1 MPASTEPK
9 YVYAG
14 ATRWGGGGSKSA
26 KPDTLGGVFR
36 MKLGEYRWEHVVNG
50 FPDVVHVHCITVHPK
65 DKNVLFAGTQDGPYR
80 STDRG
85 DHWERMRFSPRDLQ
99 VWSIAVHPG
108 DPRIMFAGTSPVGVY
123 RSTDGGDS
131 WSPVREVKAP
141 DRLQMGTFVN
151 RVMRIAIDPSKPE
164 EMYAS
169 LEVNG
174 AMRSLDGG
182 ATWTDCGDSLVSL
195 SERPELKS
203 KILTPFESEGM
214 LDAHAICISARRPGG
229 PIVATRMGL
238 FGSSDRGS
246 HWEDLR
252 VKRFSPMTYGRDIRV
267 SPHDPATLYACL
279 SESSQGST
287 GSVCKSTDFGATWKR
302 FDHSVQPKSTVMAVA
317 LHPDDPNVV
326 FYAARQAQVFG
337 TEDGGKTWR
346 EHAMP
351 SGCKGVYAI
360 ASA

>member
-1 MPASTEPK
+1 MPSSSEPT

-14 ATRWGGGGSKSA
+14 VTRWGGGGSKAA

-36 MKLGEYRWEHVVNG
+36 MKLGDYHWEHAVNG
-50 FPDVVHVHCITVHPK
+50 FPDVVHVHCITPHPK
-65 DKNVLFAGTQDGPYR
+65 DRSLLFAGTHDGPYR

-85 DHWERMRFSPRDLQ
+85 GHWERMRFSPRDLQ
-99 VWSIAVHPG
+99 VWSIAFHPH

-123 RSTDGGDS
+123 RSTDGGES
-131 WSPVREVKAP
+131 WAPVPKVSAP

-151 RVMRIAIDPSKPE
+151 RVMRIAIDPSNPD

-182 ATWTDCGDSLVSL
+182 ASWADCGDSLVAL

-203 KILTPFESEGM
+203 KILTPFESEGV
-214 LDAHAICISARRPGG
+214 LDAHAICISAGRPGG
-229 PIVATRMGL
+229 PIIATRMGL
-238 FGSSDRGS
+238 FGSPDRGG

-252 VKRFSPMTYGRDIRV
+252 VKRFSPMAYGRDVRV
-267 SPHDPATLYACL
+267 SPQDPATLYACL
-279 SESSQGST
+279 SESSQGRT
-287 GSVCKSTDFGATWKR
+287 GSVCRSTDSGATWKR

-317 LHPDDPNVV
+317 LHPDDPDVV

-337 TEDGGKTWR
+337 TQDGGKTWR

-351 SGCKGVYAI
+351 SACKGVYAI
-360 ASA
+360 ACA